1 MNKIRKRPKKV
12 IITITLI
19 LVSIFLLAC
28 TSEIKTTI
36 SESTDN
42 NESKTPDEQVW
53 DMGLEIYEGLKNKD
67 KEKIKSVF
75 SENELMNHSR
85 KIDNKIDEVFDFI
98 DGEIVT
104 YKEVNGSCGGGK
116 ARDDEWVEESFVG
129 YIYGIK
135 TDTGREYTIS
145 YGGYLVD
152 KDDTDNIGVSGF
164 RITEKQPD
172 SDESILVGTVD

>member
-1 MNKIRKRPKKV
+1 MNKIIKKPKKV

-67 KEKIKSVF
+67 KVSF
-75 SENELMNHSR
+75 FR
-85 KIDNKIDEVFDFI
+85 K
-98 DGEIVT
+98 
-104 YKEVNGSCGGGK
+104 
-116 ARDDEWVEESFVG
+116 
-129 YIYGIK
+129 
-135 TDTGREYTIS
+135 
-145 YGGYLVD
+145 
-152 KDDTDNIGVSGF
+152 
-164 RITEKQPD
+164 
-172 SDESILVGTVD
+172 

>member
-1 MNKIRKRPKKV
+1 
-12 IITITLI
+12 
-19 LVSIFLLAC
+19 
-28 TSEIKTTI
+28 
-36 SESTDN
+36 
-42 NESKTPDEQVW
+42 
-53 DMGLEIYEGLKNKD
+53 
-67 KEKIKSVF
+67 
-75 SENELMNHSR
+75 MNHSR

-116 ARDDEWVEESFVG
+116 ARDGEWVEESFVG

-145 YGGYLVD
+145 YGGCMVD
-152 KDDTDNIGVSGF
+152 KNDSDNIGISHFIIWEEGS
-164 RITEKQPD
+164 E

>member
-1 MNKIRKRPKKV
+1 MNKIRKRLE
-12 IITITLI
+12 ISTITITLI
-19 LVSIFLLAC
+19 LVSIFMLAC
-28 TSEIKTTI
+28 TGENKTTI

-85 KIDNKIDEVFDFI
+85 KIDRNIDKIYEFI
-98 DGEIVT
+98 DGEIVE
-104 YKEVNGSCGGGK
+104 YKEITGNCGGGE
-116 ARDDEWVEESFVG
+116 RRYYEWIYRYFGG
-129 YIYGIK
+129 YIFGIK

-145 YGGYLVD
+145 YGGCMID
-152 KDDTDNIGVSGF
+152 KNDSDNIGVF
-164 RITEKQPD
+164 YFKIWEKD
-172 SDESILVGTVD
+172 SDGDESILVGTYN

>member
-28 TSEIKTTI
+28 TGENKTTI

-104 YKEVNGSCGGGK
+104 YKEVNGNCGGGK
-116 ARDDEWVEESFVG
+116 ARDGEWVEESFVG

-145 YGGYLVD
+145 YGGCMID
-152 KDDTDNIGVSGF
+152 KNDSDNIGVF
-164 RITEKQPD
+164 YFKIWEKD
-172 SDESILVGTVD
+172 SDGDESILVGTYN

>member
-1 MNKIRKRPKKV
+1 MNKIRKTPKKV

-28 TSEIKTTI
+28 TSENKATI

-42 NESKTPDEQVW
+42 NNSIITDKQIW
-53 DMGLEIYEGLKNKD
+53 DMALEIYEGLKNKD
-67 KEKIKSVF
+67 KDRIKSVF
-75 SENELMNHSR
+75 SENQLMNHSR

-116 ARDDEWVEESFVG
+116 ARDGEWVEESFVG

-152 KDDTDNIGVSGF
+152 KDDTDNIGVSDF

-172 SDESILVGTVD
+172 SDESIFVGTVD

>member
-1 MNKIRKRPKKV
+1 MNKIRKTPKKV
-12 IITITLI
+12 TIAITLI

-28 TSEIKTTI
+28 TSENKATI

-42 NESKTPDEQVW
+42 NNSIITDKQIW
-53 DMGLEIYEGLKNKD
+53 DMALEIYEGLKNKD

-116 ARDDEWVEESFVG
+116 ARDGEWVEESFVG

-172 SDESILVGTVD
+172 SDESIFVGTVD